1 MGIFLVRIVRV
12 GVILGGNCP
21 RWEFSGWELSVTNHL
36 GSNFLG
42 DNIPSTTKSA
52 IKK

>member
-1 MGIFLVRIVRV
+1 MGIFLVGIVWVRV
-12 GVILGGNCP
+12 ILSGNCP
-21 RWEFSGWELSVTNHL
+21 RWEFSGWELSGRNDL